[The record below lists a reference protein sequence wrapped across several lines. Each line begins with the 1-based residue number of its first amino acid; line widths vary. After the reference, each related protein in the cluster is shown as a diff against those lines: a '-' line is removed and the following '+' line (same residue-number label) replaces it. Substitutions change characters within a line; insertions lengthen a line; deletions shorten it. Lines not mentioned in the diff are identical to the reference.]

1 MQVDVFPTV
10 AAIGGLPPPDNVDG
24 VDVSSLLAPSV
35 LLAASASA
43 APDLSA
49 AYHQYPACG
58 CSSATPATCYN
69 QTRAGCNG
77 TPKNKLGYMGYTVR
91 TAEWRYTVWY
101 PWQNKTLTPDWAAEY
116 AEELYNHVGDDSFE
130 MDKYENVN
138 EAKANPAVADK
149 LRAQIK
155 GFFSHDQAQP
165 LRQQPEGPQV
175 PDNSDP
181 YDLLE

>member
-1 MQVDVFPTV
+1 
-10 AAIGGLPPPDNVDG
+10 
-24 VDVSSLLAPSV
+24 
-35 LLAASASA
+35 
-43 APDLSA
+43 
-49 AYHQYPACG
+49 
-58 CSSATPATCYN
+58 
-69 QTRAGCNG
+69 
-77 TPKNKLGYMGYTVR
+77 
-91 TAEWRYTVWY
+91 
-101 PWQNKTLTPDWAAEY
+101 
-116 AEELYNHVGDDSFE
+116 
-130 MDKYENVN
+130 VN